1 MEELPNLA
9 AAPGL
14 DLFSG
19 HIGQQPQI
27 LGVMDL

>member
-14 DLFSG
+14 DLFRP